1 MHWSRKLDWYS
12 NFILIKST
20 LQYTHCITRHDIIG
34 WNDLYITRW
43 YQISNVDVI
52 GFLSYSCAFC
62 QESDGAV
69 DWLQLMFS
77 KAYLSPLS
85 TRFYDRISSS
95 FYKIYLNILVYIDN
109 INHRKG
115 KQSFQ
120 TGRKARIHRCMFLV
134 KMHIVANILD
144 WCRLFYDS
152 SFHNENHLTFIFYV

>member
-1 MHWSRKLDWYS
+1 MSVQMTEHVDSYHTCVPCRIHKICPLICFIEINRKGVKLHWSRKLDWYS

-95 FYKIYLNILVYIDN
+95 FYKIHLKISCLYRQ
-109 INHRKG
+109 HK
-115 KQSFQ
+115 
-120 TGRKARIHRCMFLV
+120 
-134 KMHIVANILD
+134 
-144 WCRLFYDS
+144 S
-152 SFHNENHLTFIFYV
+152 S

>member
-1 MHWSRKLDWYS
+1 M
-12 NFILIKST
+12 
-20 LQYTHCITRHDIIG
+20 
-34 WNDLYITRW
+34 YITRW

-85 TRFYDRISSS
+85 TKFYDRISSS
-95 FYKIYLNILVYIDN
+95 FYKIYLKFLVYIDN
-109 INHRKG
+109 IDYHKG

-120 TGRKARIHRCMFLV
+120 IGREARIHRCMFLV

-144 WCRLFYDS
+144 WCRFFYDS
-152 SFHNENHLTFIFYV
+152 SFQNENHLSEYLILEKEDRPKVTWYPTIFS